1 MERDQKSK
9 SLSWPIMS
17 FNLTR
22 EILRK
27 KLIDRFAV
35 RFRNSGRLMPQI
47 LFKERMRLSRVFVR
61 ISMKDTL
68 RSLAFFYQSLEVSK
82 NLMRMTHEFVV
93 KFTC

>member
-1 MERDQKSK
+1 MERDQKLK

-27 KLIDRFAV
+27 RLTDRFAV
-35 RFRNSGRLMPQI
+35 RFRNSGRLMLQI

-61 ISMKDTL
+61 ISTKDTL
-68 RSLAFFYQSLEVSK
+68 RSLAFFFQSLEVCK
-82 NLMRMTHEFVV
+82 NLMRMIHEFVA